1 MDLPVGGMGLPT
13 HRIGNTWKKE
23 ERPMKKKLLAGLLAL
38 CVVLALGLAACQSPE
53 TAATTTITTKA
64 DDNDTSAAEETP
76 ATWEN
81 LSWEKDTSP
90 VTFECYID
98 FDWFSADTFGEDDV
112 SQEITRLTG
121 VTLNVT
127 KASDNKVLGVLL
139 AAQELPDLVQTDTLL
154 QRFESEDVCYAW
166 TKLIPEYC
174 PELLELVD
182 PLELINNQAADGNFY
197 TLKNV
202 YKDEKCYNDP
212 RSVAHFGNFHMG
224 YRQDIMEKL
233 QLPEFTSIEEL
244 DETFYKVKEHA
255 SELELGSIYH
265 PHPSWSDPLTYW
277 MGCQPSNW
285 WDTETKS
292 IKTLWSD
299 EAWLEY
305 YKLMNKWY
313 RDGILAA
320 DYLGIRPEDFF
331 SRVNSA
337 TTFCYTYN
345 QGVPAD
351 ANSAMREAGIGGKYD
366 DLSKPYYTMVV
377 EPLAYKGD
385 NTRWNS
391 LLTDYSTGWAGT
403 YISKNC
409 GNPDRAIC
417 YMEFLKSPQG
427 DELTFFGIEGKDW
440 EWTDDGGIKYTQ
452 EKMDILASDPK
463 HKFGNGLWYFMGSY
477 WAEGMNKTIAIE
489 YERSKGEEGKWQLH
503 DLEMMFEA
511 RSIMKDISRTNKNPA
526 MSFARVE
533 TSDEDTYAAYTKL
546 SNYWSTQTAAMITAD
561 SESAVEQIWQE
572 TQDYLRA
579 NGLEAVEKAMTD
591 NYVSNLKRYQE
602 AGYFTDIITE

>member
-1 MDLPVGGMGLPT
+1 
-13 HRIGNTWKKE
+13 
-23 ERPMKKKLLAGLLAL
+23 MKKRIVAGLLVL
-38 CVVLALGLAACQSPE
+38 CMVLVLGLTACQGQD
-53 TAATTTITTKA
+53 TAATTPTTTAANDDAATTTAA
-64 DDNDTSAAEETP
+64 DTGDETTTAAEGEATTASEEAP

-98 FDWFSADTFGEDDV
+98 FDWFGADTFGEDDV
-112 SQEITRLTG
+112 SKEITRLTG

-127 KASDNKVLGVLL
+127 KGSDRQVLGVLL
-139 AAQELPDLVQTDTLL
+139 ASQELPDLVQTDNLL

-166 TKLIPEYC
+166 NKLIPEYC
-174 PELLELVD
+174 PELMDLVD

-197 TLKNV
+197 TFKNV
-202 YKDEKCYNDP
+202 YKDDKCYNDP
-212 RSVAHFGNFHMG
+212 KSVAHYGNFHMG

-255 SELELGSIYH
+255 AELGISSVYH
-265 PHPSWSDPLTYW
+265 PHPSWNDPIYYW
-277 MGCQPSNW
+277 MGVHEFNY
-285 WDTETKS
+285 WDEESKS
-292 IKTLWSD
+292 IKALWTD
-299 EAWLEY
+299 TAWLEY
-305 YKLMNKWY
+305 FKLMNKWY
-313 RDGILAA
+313 RDGILAG

-331 SRVNSA
+331 SRVNGA

-351 ANSAMREAGIGGKYD
+351 ANHAMREAGIGGKYD
-366 DLSKPYYTMVV
+366 DLSKPYYNMVV

-385 NTRWNS
+385 NTRWNE
-391 LLTDYSTGWAGT
+391 LLVDYGTGWAGT

-409 GNPDRAIC
+409 ENPGRAIC

-427 DELTFFGIEGKDW
+427 DELTFFGIEGTDW
-440 EWTDDGGIKYTQ
+440 ERTADGGIRYTDQ
-452 EKMDILASDPK
+452 RNELALQDPD

-477 WAEGMNKTIAIE
+477 WAEGMLKTIQIE
-489 YERSKGEEGKWQLH
+489 SERDKGEEGKWQLH

-511 RSIMKDISRTNKNPA
+511 RSLMKDITSKNRNPA

-533 TSDEDTYAAYTKL
+533 TSDEDTYAAFVKL
-546 SNYWSTQTAAMITAD
+546 SDYWTTQKALMITAD
-561 SESAVEQIWQE
+561 SEAAVEQVWNE
-572 TQDYLRA
+572 TQDYMKA
-579 NGLEAVEKAMTD
+579 NGLDAIEKTMTD
-591 NYVSNLKRYQE
+591 NYISNLKRYQD
-602 AGYFTDIITE
+602 AGYFTDIVVD